1 VVILDTALEKRRQSG
16 TPVRVGIV
24 GAGYL
29 GRGMALQI
37 ITSIPGMRVAAVS
50 NRTLSRAEQAY
61 EQAGVEYERVE
72 TVAELDRAIA
82 RGRYAVTDDP
92 HLLCR
97 ADGIDVL
104 IEATGTIEFGATV
117 VLDAIEHGK
126 HVVLMNA
133 ELDATL
139 GPILKVY
146 ADRAGV
152 VYTNADGDQP
162 AVVMNLFRFVKTIGY
177 DPVLVG
183 NIKGMLDESRTPETQ
198 RAFAEKYKQ
207 DPKMVTSFADGT
219 KLSMEQAV
227 IANATGFRVS
237 RRGMEG
243 PACDHVREAVDLFD
257 LEAGPEEGL
266 VDYILGAEPGPG
278 VFVLGYNDNPILRQY
293 GPVYKMG
300 EGPLYTFYVPYHL
313 PHLEGPLSAARAEL
327 FQDAA
332 IAPQGAPVCEVV
344 TVAKRNLRAGERLD
358 GMGGFLSYGV
368 IDNADV
374 CRRETLLPIGLSE
387 GARLTRD
394 VSKDEALTFAD
405 VDRPAGRLTDELWAE
420 QARRFAE
427 GKEGARRPPV
437 VLQQ

>member
-1 VVILDTALEKRRQSG
+1 MIILDTALEQRHKDQN
-16 TPVRVGIV
+16 PVRVGIV

-37 ITSIPGMRVAAVS
+37 ISAIPGMRVAAIS
-50 NRTLSRAEQAY
+50 NRTLSKAEQAY
-61 EQAGVEYERVE
+61 TQAGVEEIDRVN
-72 TVAELDRAIA
+72 TVAALEKAIA
-82 RGRYAVTDDP
+82 GDRYAITDDP

-97 ADGIDVL
+97 AEGIDVL
-104 IEATGTIEFGATV
+104 IEATGTLEFAATV

-133 ELDATL
+133 ELDGTL
-139 GPILKVY
+139 GPILKVH

-162 AVVMNLFRFVKTIGY
+162 GVVINLFRFVKTIGY
-177 DPVLVG
+177 EPVLVG
-183 NIKGMLDESRTPETQ
+183 NIKGMLDEYRTPETQ

-207 DPKMVTSFADGT
+207 EPKMVTSFADGT

-227 IANATGFRVS
+227 IANATGFGVS
-237 RRGMEG
+237 KRGMHG
-243 PACDHVREAVDLFD
+243 PACDHVQEATDLFD
-257 LEAGPEEGL
+257 LDELLDGGR

-300 EGPLYTFYVPYHL
+300 EGPLYVFYVPYHL
-313 PHLEGPLSAARAEL
+313 PHLEGPLSAARAAL

-332 IAPQGAPVCEVV
+332 IAPAGGPVCEVI
-344 TVAKRNLRAGERLD
+344 TVSKRDLTAGETLD
-358 GMGGFLSYGV
+358 GLGGFLSYGV

-374 CRRETLLPIGLSE
+374 CRREHLLPMGLSE
-387 GARLTRD
+387 GAVLRRD
-394 VSKDEALTFAD
+394 VPKDRALTFDD
-405 VDRPAGRLTDELWAE
+405 VEMPAPRTIDRLWTEQCRYFQEDTVPA
-420 QARRFAE
+420 
-427 GKEGARRPPV
+427 
-437 VLQQ
+437 

>member
-1 VVILDTALEKRRQSG
+1 MIILDTALQQRQE
-16 TPVRVGIV
+16 TENPVRVGIV

-37 ITSIPGMRVAAVS
+37 ISSIGGMRVAAIS
-50 NRTLSRAEQAY
+50 NRTLSKAEQAY
-61 EQAGVEYERVE
+61 TQAEVDGFDRVE
-72 TVAELDRAIA
+72 TVAELDDAIT
-82 RGRYAVTDDP
+82 RDRYAVTDDP
-92 HLLCR
+92 HLLCQ
-97 ADGIDVL
+97 ASGIDVI
-104 IEATGTIEFGATV
+104 IEATGTLEFAANV

-133 ELDATL
+133 ELDGTL

-162 AVVMNLFRFVKTIGY
+162 GVVMNLFRFVKTIGY
-177 DPVLVG
+177 NPVLVG
-183 NIKGMLDESRTPETQ
+183 NIKGMLDEYRTPETQ

-207 DPKMVTSFADGT
+207 EPKMVTSFADGT

-227 IANATGFRVS
+227 IANATGFGVS
-237 RRGMEG
+237 KRGMHG
-243 PACDHVREAVDLFD
+243 PACDHVEEAPDLFD
-257 LEAGPEEGL
+257 LDELLDGGR

-293 GPVYKMG
+293 GTSYKMG
-300 EGPLYTFYVPYHL
+300 EGPLYVFYVPYHL
-313 PHLEGPLSAARAEL
+313 PHLEGPLSAARAAL

-332 IAPQGAPVCEVV
+332 IAPKGGPVCEVI
-344 TVAKRNLRAGERLD
+344 TVAKRDLRAGETLD

-374 CRRETLLPIGLSE
+374 CRGDHLLPMGLSE
-387 GARLTRD
+387 GAVLRRD
-394 VSKDEALTFAD
+394 VPKDQPLTFDD
-405 VDRPAGRLTDELWAE
+405 VDLPSERLIDRLWAE
-420 QARRFAE
+420 QVEHFEHKPAMA
-427 GKEGARRPPV
+427 
-437 VLQQ
+437 